1 MKKMLAVLLV
11 ALALFVSGCSALG
24 AVASMASDALGEPSA
39 SGVPGEPSAS
49 GTPFPVTVHT
59 PFAFAF
65 GEATDNAAPDD
76 AVAEDTATDDPAA
89 DDPAADEPSEPAS
102 ASPSPSG
109 SSSELNVGD
118 VIETVENR
126 MPIGLQ
132 FLIDQIESLF
142 NTLTGQA
149 GN

>member
-39 SGVPGEPSAS
+39 SGVPGEPSTS

-76 AVAEDTATDDPAA
+76 AVAEDTAT